1 MSAGRI
7 AAQIDGL
14 RRLAGEPAGQ
24 AAFALRLVET
34 ERNAEVALAALAILT
49 EAPDPTWRPTL
60 LRAYAYY
67 DANPARRDGGGP
79 VRAAILKAL
88 GPIALPED
96 AALLERAAAT
106 YEFMFGEVAG
116 DLRAAALLALARV
129 DGVLAGYHAVRLLA
143 DPHTSIMSGE
153 PAVTAVR
160 LLAAQGQTL
169 PLYAYVAQAQE
180 PIGDV
185 AAECLRSLTAL
196 PASLLPALIDH
207 YRESTDEIVLLGLF
221 DLLLAHETR
230 ADHHA
235 FILDFL
241 RDTALYTLYRSL
253 VATLVA
259 SRDEALIGALAAM
272 AESERNPRKLELL
285 REALA
290 LAAAPESGAGRR
302 RRRERR

>member
-7 AAQIDGL
+7 AAQLGDL
-14 RRLAGEPAGQ
+14 RRLADDPAAQ
-24 AAFALRLVET
+24 AALAARLLET
-34 ERNAEVALAALAILT
+34 ERNAEVVLAALAVLA
-49 EAPDPTWRPTL
+49 EASDPTRRPAL

-88 GPIALPED
+88 RPIALPED
-96 AALLERAAAT
+96 TPLLERAAAT
-106 YEFMFGEVAG
+106 YEFLFGEVAG

-129 DGVLAGYHAVRLLA
+129 DDALAGYHAVRLLS
-143 DPHTSIMSGE
+143 DRHTSIMSGE

-160 LLAAQGQTL
+160 TLAAQGQTL
-169 PLYAYVAQAQE
+169 PLYAYVAQVQE

-196 PASLLPALIDH
+196 PASLLPALIER

-230 ADHHA
+230 AAHHA

-241 RDTALYTLYRSL
+241 SATGLYTLYRSL

-259 SRDEALIGALAAM
+259 SRDETLIAALTAM
-272 AESERNPRKLELL
+272 AEVERNPRKLEML

-290 LAAAPESGAGRR
+290 LATPPDSGGRR